1 MNTPKADFLAFSQDM
16 KQEVRR
22 NRDCSL
28 KCVNGQQLE
37 KKKNYFCLHWLP
49 QEYQKT
55 SSYHISTRNG
65 NKSMSSR
72 KTLSL

>member
-37 KKKNYFCLHWLP
+37 KKKITFVFIGYPRSTKKL
-49 QEYQKT
+49 QVTT
-55 SSYHISTRNG
+55 SPHLMGT
-65 NKSMSSR
+65 KA
-72 KTLSL
+72 